1 LPLVCQVPN
10 ADSEDLIRMQQ
21 PTDRDDL
28 KAALRGS
35 LPYFGAAAL
44 FSCGIN
50 LLYLASPIY
59 MLQVYDRVM
68 SSGSHYTLIM
78 LTVALLLAL
87 ATMAALDAVRA
98 RVLVRCG
105 VAFDARLAIRL
116 MNALIDRGVAGGGV
130 RQAQLLRDLDQ
141 FRQFLTGPALHAI
154 FDLPWMPIYVGVLCL
169 LHPVLGLVAL
179 AGAVLL
185 LGLAML
191 NELATGR
198 PLRRANDAAVR
209 AYGFTDAALRNAEVI
224 QAMGMQGSLLAG
236 WERDRR
242 EMIGAQAIASERNAT
257 MTALIK
263 FLRLFL
269 QSLILG
275 VGAWLAIDRAVTPG
289 VIFAGSLLMGR
300 ALSPIEQVVGAW
312 KSFVTARQSYR
323 RVRALLDA
331 EPVRGFGMQL
341 PRPQGRLSVERLV
354 FTPPGSD
361 KPLLKGISFDLPA
374 GQGLGL
380 IGPSAAGK
388 STLARVV
395 MGIWRPLS
403 GTVRLDG
410 ANIADIDREGLA
422 EHVGYLPQD
431 VELFS
436 GTVADN
442 IARLGDPQECAEQIV
457 EAAKAAG
464 VHDLILRLPE
474 GYETNIGVDGARLS
488 GGQRQ
493 RVGLA
498 RALYGRPRL
507 VVLDEPNSNL
517 DAEGEEALMRAMQ
530 HLKEI
535 GATLIVVTHRPSIL
549 ANIDRMLVLRE
560 GRVEF
565 GGTRQEVMA
574 KLGGGM
580 RAVVPARPQAAG

>member
-1 LPLVCQVPN
+1 MLWIIRSNKSKALLFSNPIVRNLHRESPGGGDSPGPT
-10 ADSEDLIRMQQ
+10 ADSEDVIRMT
-21 PTDRDDL
+21 PARDRDDL
-28 KAALRGS
+28 KLALRS
-35 LPYFGAAAL
+35 CLPYFGAAAL

-68 SSGSHYTLIM
+68 SSGNHYTLAM

-87 ATMAALDAVRA
+87 ATMAALDMVRA

-105 VAFDARLAIRL
+105 VAFDAKLSLRL
-116 MNALIDRGVAGGGV
+116 MTALIDRGVATGSTKH
-130 RQAQLLRDLDQ
+130 AQLLRDLDQ

-169 LHPVLGLVAL
+169 LHPILGLVAL

-191 NELATGR
+191 NELITGR

-209 AYGFTDAALRNAEVI
+209 TYGFTDAALRNAEVI
-224 QAMGMQGSLLAG
+224 QAMGMQGGLLAG
-236 WERDRR
+236 WSADRR
-242 EMIGAQAIASERNAT
+242 EMLLAQAIASERNAT
-257 MTALIK
+257 MTAFIK

-275 VGAWLAIDRAVTPG
+275 VGAWLALDRAVTPG

-312 KSFVTARQSYR
+312 KSFITARQSYR

-354 FTPPGSD
+354 FAPPGAD
-361 KPLLKGISFDLPA
+361 KPLIKGVTFELPA

-388 STLARVV
+388 STLARLLVGAWKPQV
-395 MGIWRPLS
+395 GA
-403 GTVRLDG
+403 VRLDG
-410 ANIADIDREGLA
+410 ADVYNWNRDDFGR
-422 EHVGYLPQD
+422 HVGYLPQD
-431 VELFS
+431 IELFA
-436 GTVADN
+436 GTVRDN
-442 IARLGDPQECAEQIV
+442 ICRFQ
-457 EAAKAAG
+457 EAAPSRRRRPATSS
-464 VHDLILRLPE
+464 R
-474 GYETNIGVDGARLS
+474 
-488 GGQRQ
+488 
-493 RVGLA
+493 
-498 RALYGRPRL
+498 RPRK
-507 VVLDEPNSNL
+507 PGS
-517 DAEGEEALMRAMQ
+517 
-530 HLKEI
+530 
-535 GATLIVVTHRPSIL
+535 
-549 ANIDRMLVLRE
+549 
-560 GRVEF
+560 
-565 GGTRQEVMA
+565 TR
-574 KLGGGM
+574 
-580 RAVVPARPQAAG
+580 